1 MKKRLKV
8 ARYIIRLISYSL
20 KKMLLNSMFVR
31 VLRLP
36 VFLKSLVFFRVF
48 EIFFFNPRFF

>member
-20 KKMLLNSMFVR
+20 KKMLLNSMFAR

-36 VFLKSLVFFRVF
+36 VVFKVPRVF
-48 EIFFFNPRFF
+48 PRF

>member
-20 KKMLLNSMFVR
+20 KKMLLNSTFVR

-36 VFLKSLVFFRVF
+36 VVFKVPRVF
-48 EIFFFNPRFF
+48 PRF